1 LQLPKPRFKFEK
13 WWLQHETFKEM
24 VNELWSKS
32 VGEGSSIEIWQRKVR
47 EFRKKARGRSINVEA
62 ANRKKNAELIRE
74 YDCLDV
80 FCESLGLIRLL

>member
-1 LQLPKPRFKFEK
+1 
-13 WWLQHETFKEM
+13 
-24 VNELWSKS
+24 
-32 VGEGSSIEIWQRKVR
+32 VR